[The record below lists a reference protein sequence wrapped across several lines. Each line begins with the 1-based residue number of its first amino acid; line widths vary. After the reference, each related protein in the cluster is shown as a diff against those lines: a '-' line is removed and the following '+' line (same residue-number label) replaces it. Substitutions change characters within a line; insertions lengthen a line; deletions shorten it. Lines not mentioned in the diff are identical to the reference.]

1 MADVNNAGKRK
12 PRGPYV
18 GQKGNGRPKGA
29 VSKTTKDVKEALE
42 LAFQGAG
49 GVQKLTE
56 WAVANP
62 DGFYP
67 VWSKL
72 LPKNLDLT
80 SGGQPIAL
88 TEAERIAR
96 IELLIAKRD
105 AHR

>member
-1 MADVNNAGKRK
+1 MANVNNASKRK

-18 GQKGNGRPKGA
+18 GIKGNGRPKGA
-29 VSKTTKDVKEALE
+29 ANKCTRDAKEALE

-49 GVQKLTE
+49 GVTKLTE
-56 WAVANP
+56 WAVTNP

-67 VWSKL
+67 VWARL

-80 SGGQPIAL
+80 SGGKPL
-88 TEAERIAR
+88 TLSEAERIAR
-96 IELLIAKRD
+96 IELLIARRD